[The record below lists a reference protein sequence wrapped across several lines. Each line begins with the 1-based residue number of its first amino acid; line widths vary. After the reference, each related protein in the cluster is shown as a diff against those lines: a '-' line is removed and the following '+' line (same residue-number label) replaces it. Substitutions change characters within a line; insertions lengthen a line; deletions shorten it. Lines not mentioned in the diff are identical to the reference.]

1 MVLTRTVVPDY
12 HHLQCSYIHGARRQ
26 GAVLSNTFQ
35 NVCVCASQL
44 ILLFTK
50 LVKTINTEPH
60 VK

>member
-35 NVCVCASQL
+35 NVCVCKPAYS
-44 ILLFTK
+44 IIYEIGK
-50 LVKTINTEPH
+50 NY
-60 VK
+60 